1 MIVENYIPM
10 CKTQRYAQGD
20 IIEQRSSVTESP
32 LFWTNSR
39 RKFKIKNWAY
49 FPLSAC
55 LLGCSI
61 SRIKRSMRASIPQQI
76 RNYMRGAMTQPR
88 THNEP
93 TAEKPVHDY
102 CMAIDRTR
110 SRGRLGKKAIGSVI
124 SQWKNLSKV
133 LDVFIRSLSKTDP
146 ANRQRPNGKQEHL
159 ATHQRES
166 KNHNFFNIP
175 IFYLI
180 PYLHTQPM
188 KVQESASLLPVI
200 HEWTGISS
208 VYTHTYSEHM
218 VYNYD
223 THRVLHICDI
233 GFS

>member
-1 MIVENYIPM
+1 
-10 CKTQRYAQGD
+10 
-20 IIEQRSSVTESP
+20 
-32 LFWTNSR
+32 
-39 RKFKIKNWAY
+39 
-49 FPLSAC
+49 
-55 LLGCSI
+55 
-61 SRIKRSMRASIPQQI
+61 
-76 RNYMRGAMTQPR
+76 MTQPR

-175 IFYLI
+175 IFLSDPIFTY
-180 PYLHTQPM
+180 TTN
-188 KVQESASLLPVI
+188 ESAGKCVPSTCYSWVDRNKQCLYTYLQ
-200 HEWTGISS
+200 WTHGVQLWYPPCSP
-208 VYTHTYSEHM
+208 HM
-218 VYNYD
+218 W
-223 THRVLHICDI
+223 HRVFINNVSLK
-233 GFS
+233 